1 MFKIGWIMSGLK
13 TNIATKKPIANKK
26 IPPKKE
32 EKSLLNKFLPTQ
44 NIMPNGNNTTNNI
57 LKNFFIIPLKGNFTY
72 LSRSLKIAKLPTI
85 VIGAMQFLLP
95 TRRKTKGKLPTIIA
109 HLSCKMQKQLYN
121 YSITLF
127 LSCQEFMT
135 KFFIS

>member
-1 MFKIGWIMSGLK
+1 MSGLK

-57 LKNFFIIPLKGNFTY
+57 LKNFFIITSYYILTLNK
-72 LSRSLKIAKLPTI
+72 
-85 VIGAMQFLLP
+85 
-95 TRRKTKGKLPTIIA
+95 
-109 HLSCKMQKQLYN
+109 HL
-121 YSITLF
+121 
-127 LSCQEFMT
+127 
-135 KFFIS
+135 

>member
-1 MFKIGWIMSGLK
+1 MSGLK
-13 TNIATKKPIANKK
+13 TNIATKKPIANNK

-72 LSRSLKIAKLPTI
+72 LSRSLKLP
-85 VIGAMQFLLP
+85 
-95 TRRKTKGKLPTIIA
+95 KPTIILGA
-109 HLSCKMQKQLYN
+109 KAIFIASKQKDNRQPKN
-121 YSITLF
+121 IQR
-127 LSCQEFMT
+127 SCQMP
-135 KFFIS
+135 